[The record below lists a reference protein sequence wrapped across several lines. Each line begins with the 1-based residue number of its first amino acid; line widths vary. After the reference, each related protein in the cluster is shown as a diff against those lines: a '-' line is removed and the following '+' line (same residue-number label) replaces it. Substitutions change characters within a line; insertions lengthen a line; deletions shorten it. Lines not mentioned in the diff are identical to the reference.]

1 MAITKGSGINKSLQL
16 SAVSFQQTGL
26 SIWRTELE
34 SGVGALECGSLL
46 PLFSRELA
54 RASLARVPPA
64 AHGQQAGLNESG
76 SKLPHSK
83 AAAPAHS

>member
-26 SIWRTELE
+26 STWKTA
-34 SGVGALECGSLL
+34 VGSTAADLECGSLL

-54 RASLARVPPA
+54 RASLVQVPRFQFTA
-64 AHGQQAGLNESG
+64 
-76 SKLPHSK
+76 SKL
-83 AAAPAHS
+83 A